1 MERKNGLMNEYE
13 QDRQAAHTLQEN
25 KRSNDSLPNVIYFA
39 HDKGN
44 NIDLLF
50 LRGQEKD
57 KRSDIQKR
65 SIDFIPERVFFKDLK
80 KMEENFF
87 LSIRKY

>member
-1 MERKNGLMNEYE
+1 MNEYE